1 MSMLY
6 NILAIFIGSGLG
18 GVCRYVLSTAIQE
31 HTPGTLFPWG
41 TFAVNV
47 LGCMLI
53 GLLYGL
59 GERCGMANTHLRL
72 MATVGF
78 CGGFTT
84 FSTFI
89 NENVLLFGRGD
100 SSLVGLSVAV
110 VYMCASIILGF
121 AALYGGHALAKAV

>member
-1 MSMLY
+1 MVY
-6 NILAIFIGSGLG
+6 NIIAVFLGSGLG
-18 GVCRYVLSTAIQE
+18 GVCRYLLSTAIQE
-31 HTPGTLFPWG
+31 RVQGTLFPWG

-47 LGCMLI
+47 LGCLLI

-72 MATVGF
+72 LATVGF

-89 NENVLLFGRGD
+89 NENALLFGRSADG
-100 SSLVGLSVAV
+100 SMAGVAV
-110 VYMCASIILGF
+110 AGAYLCASILFGL
-121 AALYGGHALAKAV
+121 AALYAGHALTKAA